1 MFKIPLASVSARTRP
16 RGCPPGHRR
25 VPSEPIESRDIARI
39 ADQLEST
46 NQMKRQEKM
55 LNGRVLN
62 LIDTSFFGGPNFFQ
76 NESFSLFIQ
85 NHDPIFL
92 VRLWP
97 SLSLQLIPRRIRSR
111 LPDQDPRDRLR
122 LV

>member
-1 MFKIPLASVSARTRP
+1 MKKSKNSKQLFKIILASVSARTRP
-16 RGCPPGHRR
+16 RGRPPGHRR

-62 LIDTSFFGGPNFFQ
+62 FIETSFSAPEIFK
-76 NESFSLFIQ
+76 NESFLFFSSK
-85 NHDPIFL
+85 P
-92 VRLWP
+92 
-97 SLSLQLIPRRIRSR
+97 
-111 LPDQDPRDRLR
+111 
-122 LV
+122 